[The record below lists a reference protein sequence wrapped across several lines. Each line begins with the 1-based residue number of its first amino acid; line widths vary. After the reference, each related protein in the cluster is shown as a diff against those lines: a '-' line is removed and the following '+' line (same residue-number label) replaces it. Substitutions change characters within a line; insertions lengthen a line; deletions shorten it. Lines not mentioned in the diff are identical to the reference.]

1 MLVSGGRHRRT
12 EGYMRSKIWFFVPL
26 ASIAL
31 AVGGAVAA
39 DPPTSSTG
47 APSAAQSGITRK
59 ILSTIDV
66 PDSKYQVIEARVE
79 IAANVHVPPHTHP
92 GTVVGYLLEGDY
104 SIKLAGQPAKTLMPG
119 ESFVIPAG
127 VVHEEFAGAHPAKA
141 LAVFTV
147 EKGKPLTSP
156 AK

>member
-1 MLVSGGRHRRT
+1 MW
-12 EGYMRSKIWFFVPL
+12 SKL
-26 ASIAL
+26 RLIAVL
-31 AVGGAVAA
+31 SSSAFALGAAVAA
-39 DPPTSSTG
+39 DQPAPAGPQAPPAG
-47 APSAAQSGITRK
+47 PPGITRK

-66 PDSKYQVIEARVE
+66 PGSNYQVIEAKVE
-79 IAANVHVPPHTHP
+79 IAANTRIPRHTHP

-104 SIKLAGQPAKTLMPG
+104 SVKLEGQAVKSLMPG
-119 ESFVIPAG
+119 ETFVIPAG
-127 VVHEEFAGAHPAKA
+127 VVHEEFAGEHPAKA